1 MSSTRPTHTSRG
13 FTLIEVMVV
22 VAIIGILAS
31 IAYPSYTEYVRRG
44 QRAKAQTALMEAAQ
58 YMQRYYA
65 ANNAY
70 NKDLGG
76 TKLLASVVSDAL
88 SNSGELAYTLTFAT
102 TPALSATAF
111 TLVMTPKTGGMMV
124 GDRCGAFTLDQTG
137 FKDIT
142 GTSTVKDCWK

>member
-1 MSSTRPTHTSRG
+1 MHTSRG

-65 ANNAY
+65 ANNSYKTPLAGS
-70 NKDLGG
+70 DL
-76 TKLLASVVSDAL
+76 TAANVASAL
-88 SNSGELAYTLTFAT
+88 SNSNDLAYDLSFDTNSPTAT
-102 TPALSATAF
+102 SYKL
-111 TLVMTPKTGGMMV
+111 LMTPKSSGTMN
-124 GDRCGAFTLDQTG
+124 GDRCGAFGIDQTG
-137 FKDIT
+137 LKSVT
-142 GTSTVKDCWK
+142 PPSGKSTTVAECWK